1 MDSINP
7 FKTPYY
13 MQYALCGS
21 LAHNDRYP
29 PLIIPPIFNSN
40 NENTNQECAE
50 KEEVEHEE

>member
-7 FKTPYY
+7 FKTPYF
-13 MQYALCGS
+13 QYALCGS